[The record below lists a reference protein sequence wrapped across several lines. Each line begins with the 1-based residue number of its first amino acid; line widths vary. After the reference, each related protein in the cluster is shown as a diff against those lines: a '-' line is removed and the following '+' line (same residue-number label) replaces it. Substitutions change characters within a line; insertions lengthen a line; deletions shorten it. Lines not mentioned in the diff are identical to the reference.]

1 MEQSCKCRCLLC
13 SSLLAQVL
21 LDFPVSSTGKMSN
34 ESFPGLLNARLQ
46 PSRRGKDMF
55 GKGQKRE
62 AAKGAGSLSSFKEN
76 PNIKLPVQPE

>member
-13 SSLLAQVL
+13 SSLLTQVL
-21 LDFPVSSTGKMSN
+21 LDFPVSSTGTMSN
-34 ESFPGLLNARLQ
+34 ESSPGLLNARLQ
-46 PSRRGKDMF
+46 PSRRGRDMF
-55 GKGQKRE
+55 GKGQRRE